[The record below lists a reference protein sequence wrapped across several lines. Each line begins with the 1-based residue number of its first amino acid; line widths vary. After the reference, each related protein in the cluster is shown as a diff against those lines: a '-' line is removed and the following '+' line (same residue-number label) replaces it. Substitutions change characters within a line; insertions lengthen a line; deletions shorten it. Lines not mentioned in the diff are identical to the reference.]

1 MLKRFN
7 VWIVGAIGMILV
19 IATAISASAGS
30 SSASAS
36 AGLPA
41 APAGLPNYFSFGLSN
56 NDTTWM
62 TGSGVPWNA
71 RYQYL
76 SGGANTGN
84 GWATWNSNGSFATSY
99 INASRSA
106 NLIPVFIYYQILQS
120 APAYDEYGNLNN
132 AATMRAYFDD
142 FKLLM
147 QKCATAG
154 GTIWVDLEPDLTG
167 TMQQQSSNTADNAA
181 LQTAAVASSGQ
192 TDVQGYPNNFRGVY
206 QALVHLRDVY
216 APNVSLGLDMS
227 PFGASDDIV
236 LALRNDPTYDWQ
248 GHATRTATYLNSLG
262 PGFQA
267 LFYNPS
273 DRDAAWYQLTQGSN
287 RWWDDTNTRQ
297 PTFDTMLSWLT
308 TVVTQTGKRALLW
321 QVPNGNRVYRT
332 MNNTDGHYQDNRAEY
347 FLNPTTGRAHIQQW
361 ANAGVLGILFGAGV
375 GSQSHY
381 YDTKG
386 DGVTNPAAINGN
398 TTTATDA
405 DDDGGYIRRQT
416 AAYYAQGTVPL
427 PGGGAVPPNTPTAPP
442 SNTVTPRPSNT
453 PSAAPTNTPAAGTP
467 TRTATSLPAQ
477 TAAPPTATPGAGNTT
492 VQGSITAADRVQ
504 TDRLVRDWAPS
515 ACAAAKSVP
524 SRGDGLGHHADA
536 YTYTNSSASS
546 QCITVQ
552 LSSACTASNDVFS
565 VAYLGAYNPANV
577 QANYLADIG
586 MSPGQNGG
594 TAGYSFNVPAGQS
607 FTVTV
612 YEVTANAGCGAYT
625 LTVTGGLGGGS
636 IPPSATST
644 PRPANTTTAVPTSV
658 PTSTAP
664 PAATNTPRPT
674 STPPAAV
681 TSTAVPA
688 TSTPRPT
695 NTPAAT
701 ATRTP
706 PASTPTRT
714 VPPATATRTPPPTS
728 TAVPGGPAPLIV
740 YADALAPGWADW
752 SWGSSRNWADTT
764 FVHSGRY
771 AASCAITQAWAGLY
785 VGTGGIQT
793 TGYNFLNF
801 YINGG
806 ARGGQQL
813 TVNLV
818 DANGAMLP
826 ALNLNNYL
834 GGRAPAANTW
844 QRVVVPLSDLR
855 GANAR
860 ITGVVLQDNRG
871 GAQPRFY
878 LDDMQFM
885 AAP

>member
-1 MLKRFN
+1 
-7 VWIVGAIGMILV
+7 
-19 IATAISASAGS
+19 
-30 SSASAS
+30 
-36 AGLPA
+36 
-41 APAGLPNYFSFGLSN
+41 
-56 NDTTWM
+56 M

-76 SGGANTGN
+76 AGGANTGN
-84 GWATWNSNGSFATSY
+84 GWATWNSNGGFATSY

-106 NLIPVFIYYQILQS
+106 NLIPMFIYYQILQS
-120 APAYDEYGNLNN
+120 APAYDEYANLNN

-147 QKCATAG
+147 QKCGAAS

-167 TMQQQSSNTADNAA
+167 TMQQHSSNTSDNAA
-181 LQTAAVASSGQ
+181 LQPAAVASSGHP
-192 TDVQGYPNNFRGVY
+192 DVQGYPNNFRGVY
-206 QALVHLRDVY
+206 QALVHLRDLY

-227 PFGASDDIV
+227 PFGADDDIV
-236 LALRNDPTYDWQ
+236 LALRNNPSYDWQ

-297 PTFDTMLSWLT
+297 PTFDTMLSWVNG
-308 TVVTQTGKRALLW
+308 VVTQTGKRVMLW

-332 MNNTDGHYQDNRAEY
+332 VNNTDGHYQDNRAEY
-347 FLNPTTGRAHIQQW
+347 FLNPANGRAHIQQW
-361 ANAGVLGILFGAGV
+361 ANAGVLGVLFGAGV

-386 DGVTNPAAINGN
+386 DGITNPPAINGN
-398 TTTATDA
+398 NATSTYA
-405 DDDGGYIRRQT
+405 DDDGGYIRLQT

-427 PGGGAVPPNTPTAPP
+427 PGGGAPANTPTA
-442 SNTVTPRPSNT
+442 RPSNT
-453 PSAAPTNTPAAGTP
+453 PGAAPTNTPAAGTP
-467 TRTATSLPAQ
+467 TRTPTRTATWTPAPTQ
-477 TAAPPTATPGAGNTT
+477 TAAPATATAGAGNTT
-492 VQGSITAADRVQ
+492 VQGSITGADRVQ
-504 TDRLVRDWAPS
+504 TDRIVRDWAPS
-515 ACAAAKSVP
+515 ACGAAKSVP
-524 SRGDGLGHHADA
+524 SLGDGLGHHVDS
-536 YTYTNSSASS
+536 YSYTNSSATS

-565 VAYLGAYNPANV
+565 VAYLGAYNPAGV

-625 LTVTGGLGGGS
+625 LTVSGGGS
-636 IPPSATST
+636 NPPPATST
-644 PRPANTTTAVPTSV
+644 PPPANTATAVPTN
-658 PTSTAP
+658 TAP
-664 PAATNTPRPT
+664 PAATNPPRPT
-674 STPPAAV
+674 NTPPPAA
-681 TSTAVPA
+681 TSTTVPA
-688 TSTPRPT
+688 TSPPRPT

-706 PASTPTRT
+706 ARTATATRT
-714 VPPATATRTPPPTS
+714 APPATATRTPPPTA
-728 TAVPGGPAPLIV
+728 TTVPGGPAPLVI
-740 YADALAPGWADW
+740 YAEALAPGWADW
-752 SWGSSRNWADTT
+752 SWGSSRNWADTAY
-764 FVHSGRY
+764 VHSGRY
-771 AASCAITQAWAGLY
+771 AASCAITQGWAGLY
-785 VGTGGIQT
+785 LNTGGIQT
-793 TGYNFLNF
+793 TGYNYLSF

-806 ARGGQQL
+806 ANGGQQL
-813 TVNLV
+813 SVNLV

-826 ALNLNNYL
+826 GLNLNTYL
-834 GGRAPAANTW
+834 GGRPPAATTW

-860 ITGVVLQDNRG
+860 ITGLVLQDNRG
-871 GAQPRFY
+871 GSEPRFY
-878 LDDMQFM
+878 LDDVQFV